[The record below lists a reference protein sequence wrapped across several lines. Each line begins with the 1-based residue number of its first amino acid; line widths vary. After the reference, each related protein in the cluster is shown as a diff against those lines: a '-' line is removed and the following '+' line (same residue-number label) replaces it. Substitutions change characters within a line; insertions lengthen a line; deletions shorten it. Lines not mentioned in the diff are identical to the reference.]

1 MATPVESGALAD
13 FIAQLPDELK
23 TDPEVFT
30 KLIKNLDSQAVTI
43 EAASYMREP
52 GAGGFGGSPY
62 AAALTHHTKLAR
74 DHVVTGVIDVSTL
87 LRKFGEGLHKF
98 KSDAE
103 STDADTQAGL
113 QQIQAGESAVSTA
126 LQDTTGTTGRN
137 TLPPPS
143 AYTVDP
149 TSDPSGDGNG

>member
-1 MATPVESGALAD
+1 MVLPADTGAVAA
-13 FIAQLPDELK
+13 FVANLPDELK
-23 TDPEVFT
+23 NDPEVFA
-30 KLIKNLDSQAVTI
+30 KLIKNLDSQATTV

-62 AAALTHHTKLAR
+62 AAALNHHTKLAR

-98 KSDAE
+98 KTDAE
-103 STDADTQAGL
+103 GADADTQAGL
-113 QQIQAGESAVSTA
+113 QQIQAGETAVSTT
-126 LQDTTGTTGRN
+126 LQDTSGTTGRN

-143 AYTVDP
+143 TYT
-149 TSDPSGDGNG
+149 TASDPSAGSNG